1 MCGRIEVEDVDLSAS
16 PTRKKQS
23 KMGEKKCRRAEFR
36 DSGGGEKRRK
46 STQRLV
52 REELYGVFGQV

>member
-1 MCGRIEVEDVDLSAS
+1 MEEVDLSAS

-36 DSGGGEKRRK
+36 DSGGGKEKK
-46 STQRLV
+46 YPKT
-52 REELYGVFGQV
+52 GQGGIVWSFWTG